1 MSFFAPVVAGSRVN
15 ATPVP
20 ERSPELPNAI
30 CWTLTAVPPHKGIS
44 FILR

>member
-1 MSFFAPVVAGSRVN
+1 MSFFAPVAGSRVK

-30 CWTLTAVPPHKGIS
+30 CWTLTAVPHS
-44 FILR
+44 